1 MMNPRVEMKHTLGI
15 ERGQGFATEGSGVF
29 AELRVQGA
37 MAALARGEASW
48 SRGKLRP
55 KTAGSAAKANG
66 EASPDS
72 AGTIPT
78 PGDAGTTVEESLDLW
93 GGGSSTSP
101 VVSERGTG

>member
-48 SRGKLRP
+48 VKR
-55 KTAGSAAKANG
+55 
-66 EASPDS
+66 
-72 AGTIPT
+72 
-78 PGDAGTTVEESLDLW
+78 
-93 GGGSSTSP
+93 
-101 VVSERGTG
+101 